1 MLLGVFYLARWIAVN
16 SGNPNDWD
24 WGPQGGSSG
33 PGAPGRPGPYGGP
46 NSKNKSKTFIGLA
59 LAGVGIACIGGAFF
73 VGSNDN
79 ASAEDAATPTS
90 SVAQS
95 RTLTPSEN
103 PADTKEYSL
112 VKKGVSSED
121 ANKTKDIIAGFPSE
135 IGQDLYNCSPH
146 GEGTICGV
154 QMNTDLRS
162 YIALGSDG
170 PGIAFSTDEGEVDE
184 AKERILAAAEE
195 AGLLEGDSP
204 ETTDEKSISS
214 TDSGENEPST
224 AYWVSN
230 GKDQSAYVD
239 CTSEDGVCELTYVD
253 NEAGRMIRSNWFK
266 NVRSAAKFLD
276 EYQLIKF

>member
-1 MLLGVFYLARWIAVN
+1 MN
-16 SGNPNDWD
+16 SGNPNDWN

-112 VKKGVSSED
+112 VKKGVSSEE

-135 IGQDLYNCSPH
+135 IGQDLYDCSPD
-146 GEGTICGV
+146 GEGTSCGV
-154 QMNTDLRS
+154 KMNTDLRS
-162 YIALGSDG
+162 YIALWSTGS
-170 PGIAFSTDEGEVDE
+170 GIAFSTDEDEVKEAGEN
-184 AKERILAAAEE
+184 ILAAAENE
-195 AGLLEGDSP
+195 GLLEEDSS
-204 ETTDEKSISS
+204 ETTTERSTSS
-214 TDSGENEPST
+214 TLFNGGEPLT
-224 AYWVSN
+224 AFWVSRS
-230 GKDQSAYVD
+230 KEQSAYVD
-239 CTSEDGVCELTYVD
+239 CTGENGVCELTFVD
-253 NEAGRMIRSNWFK
+253 SEAERMIQSHWFK
-266 NVRSAAKFLD
+266 TVRSAAKFLS
-276 EYQLIKF
+276 EYQLLEF